1 MFLDFKILEKFV
13 GGDVVFIVD
22 FFFDVLFFEFEKE
35 KEFVKVLIGVM
46 NVFLLSVCSVL
57 IVYGNRV

>member
-1 MFLDFKILEKFV
+1 M